1 MMVIKTTGYLV
12 SVLGPY
18 LADSKNNDASIL
30 NHIIQRNVEEIKNWL
45 KEEDILFMDRG
56 FRDTSD
62 VLVDLGIRI
71 ETPCFFLREV
81 VNSTEESNRSG
92 LVTKV

>member
-1 MMVIKTTGYLV
+1 MMVIKMVIKTTGYLV

-71 ETPCFFLREV
+71 ETPCFFCERL
-81 VNSTEESNRSG
+81 
-92 LVTKV
+92 